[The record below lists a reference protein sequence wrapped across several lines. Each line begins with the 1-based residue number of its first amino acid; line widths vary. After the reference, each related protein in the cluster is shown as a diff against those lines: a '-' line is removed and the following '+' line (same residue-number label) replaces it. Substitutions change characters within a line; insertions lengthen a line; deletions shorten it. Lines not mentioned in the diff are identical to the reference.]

1 MADSQKEVKVIGFF
15 FLVFFFIFQDN
26 FDYVQRTPFLGAKL
40 TFISVNFLFHCFVF
54 YDSFEQLNR
63 LAFVP

>member
-15 FLVFFFIFQDN
+15 FLFFFIFQDN
-26 FDYVQRTPFLGAKL
+26 FDYVQRSPFLGAKL